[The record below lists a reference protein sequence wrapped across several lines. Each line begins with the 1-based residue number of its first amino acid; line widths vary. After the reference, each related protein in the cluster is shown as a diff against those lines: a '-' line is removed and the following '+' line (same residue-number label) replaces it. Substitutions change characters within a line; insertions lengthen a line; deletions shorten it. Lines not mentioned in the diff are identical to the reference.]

1 MARGAIE
8 KCCKNKILSIFKTS
22 LQNSQT
28 FIAFIFP
35 FLPQLQVHLEK
46 PSAQECDLK
55 NTKSFVNLPNC
66 ENMIIHIGVFK
77 PFLKST
83 LIEGFDF

>member
-1 MARGAIE
+1 MRFLFYFLDIFNLECLNWANCNGDKCNGEDTIARGAIE
-8 KCCKNKILSIFKTS
+8 KCRKNKILSILKTS

-28 FIAFIFP
+28 FIAII

-55 NTKSFVNLPNC
+55 RHQKFC
-66 ENMIIHIGVFK
+66 
-77 PFLKST
+77 
-83 LIEGFDF
+83 

>member
-8 KCCKNKILSIFKTS
+8 KRRKNKILSILKTS

-35 FLPQLQVHLEK
+35 FLNQLQVHLEK

-55 NTKSFVNLPNC
+55 KHEKFC
-66 ENMIIHIGVFK
+66 
-77 PFLKST
+77 
-83 LIEGFDF
+83 